1 MKIFKKVFW
10 LIAAFTLFASTGFS
24 EDYYQIDK
32 PGIKKFG
39 ISVASATDSSGNKA
53 FTEQL
58 ETMLEQSLLFKIVD
72 KKDADFIFNMSAS
85 IEEKAIWFTLE
96 GAKSKIVTERTFGV
110 KLKNTDAEYLK
121 FRTAQVANKV
131 IQELFK
137 IKGALGSTIVYS
149 RTEDNRKMLY
159 MNQVAVQSNPARVT
173 YNQYSNSNVS
183 WSPDKTKIVYTAHT
197 SKGSQIMMQQIIPL
211 LLKTSVVYK
220 ELGKASGPYWGAD
233 NNIYMTLHITSQN
246 SDIYKFGFSD
256 SDSAELAKVKRMTSN
271 SGIETEGQLSPDGTQ
286 LAYVSDKTG
295 SPQIYLLDVNDDNTT
310 RLTHTGGY
318 NVTPTWSPN
327 GKSIAFRGIRN
338 KISSIYRIELSSKKE
353 RQITPNAIDAEDPTW
368 SPDNSLI
375 AFVGKRGD
383 SATKIYF
390 ALASGAKEYNRLTN
404 SGDEVIETAP
414 SWGPDL
420 Q

>member
-1 MKIFKKVFW
+1 
-10 LIAAFTLFASTGFS
+10 
-24 EDYYQIDK
+24 
-32 PGIKKFG
+32 
-39 ISVASATDSSGNKA
+39 
-53 FTEQL
+53 
-58 ETMLEQSLLFKIVD
+58 
-72 KKDADFIFNMSAS
+72 
-85 IEEKAIWFTLE
+85 
-96 GAKSKIVTERTFGV
+96 
-110 KLKNTDAEYLK
+110 
-121 FRTAQVANKV
+121 
-131 IQELFK
+131 
-137 IKGALGSTIVYS
+137 
-149 RTEDNRKMLY
+149 
-159 MNQVAVQSNPARVT
+159 
-173 YNQYSNSNVS
+173 
-183 WSPDKTKIVYTAHT
+183 
-197 SKGSQIMMQQIIPL
+197 
-211 LLKTSVVYK
+211 
-220 ELGKASGPYWGAD
+220 
-233 NNIYMTLHITSQN
+233 
-246 SDIYKFGFSD
+246 
-256 SDSAELAKVKRMTSN
+256 MTSN